1 MILDQYGQLFARP
14 PFKLP
19 RAPWTEASY
28 RDVWDNINPE
38 YMAGLFRQADF
49 GDLSAIDELCT
60 ILSQIDA
67 QVECESPKRTN
78 GILQLDE
85 QLSPA
90 SKSEDDNLI
99 CDYVREKLLDH
110 PQWSD
115 ALCALNRAWLTGQ
128 AAVELVWDPV
138 QKTISEFRRLQL
150 GRLSYVGNDGLLIDY
165 PRLVTD
171 EAPLGIEINPLNIC
185 LHTKNSLIS
194 HPVRLGA
201 YRSLAVMVM
210 YKYYSLKDWAAFL
223 ERYGIPMRI
232 GRYDVSTSENDRV
245 TLYEAVRML
254 GSDGAAII
262 SKDTEIEIKDVA
274 SAPAQNK
281 QPFELQ
287 ILYADSAISKIITG
301 VTLATEI
308 QGNGSRSAA
317 ETQDSAFL
325 RNLVA
330 TDGARVAQ
338 TVLRQII
345 KPLVRFRFGES
356 APLPFY
362 SLHLKNSE
370 NYEVNVKV
378 LEKALGWIPVTKAE
392 VYEKL
397 GLQRPEID
405 EDVIGGSVGQS
416 VSHAK
421 ITAKRSAR
429 ERSVDQL
436 NEEIDDLA
444 LDTADYASS
453 DFKQNMA
460 KFVKLAKEAG
470 SYDELLLKLQE
481 AASGLSNS
489 RSRNALRAGMIA
501 AMMKGM
507 QQVQGYMKNG

>member
-1 MILDQYGQLFARP
+1 MILNQYGQPFARP

-28 RDVWDNINPE
+28 RDIWDNINPE

-60 ILSQIDA
+60 VLSQIDA

-90 SKSEDDNLI
+90 SKSEEDNLI
-99 CDYVREKLLDH
+99 CDYVREKILDH

-115 ALCALNRAWLTGQ
+115 TLCALNRAWLTGQ
-128 AAVELVWDPV
+128 AAVELVWDPI
-138 QKTISEFRRLQL
+138 QKTIREFRRLQL
-150 GRLSYVGNDGLLIDY
+150 GRLSYIGDDGLLADY
-165 PRLVTD
+165 PRLITD
-171 EAPLGIEINPLNIC
+171 ESPLGIEINPLNIC

-201 YRSLAVMVM
+201 YRALAMMVM

-223 ERYGIPMRI
+223 ERYGIPIRL
-232 GRYDVSTSENDRV
+232 GRYDVSTSENDRA

-262 SKDTEIEIKDVA
+262 SKDTEIEILDVA

-330 TDGARVAQ
+330 PDGERVAQ
-338 TVLRQII
+338 TILQQII
-345 KPLVRFRFGES
+345 KPLVRFKFGEN

-362 SLHLKNSE
+362 SLHLKKGE
-370 NYEVNVKV
+370 DYEVNSKV
-378 LEKALGWIPVTKAE
+378 FNENYDKVPFSLSE
-392 VYEKL
+392 VYEKI
-397 GLQRPEID
+397 GWHQPEID

-416 VSHAK
+416 VSQAK
-421 ITAKRSAR
+421 IMAKRSAR
-429 ERSVDQL
+429 EREVDQL
-436 NEEIDDLA
+436 NEEIDDMA
-444 LDTADYASS
+444 LNTADYAAS
-453 DFKQNMA
+453 DFRQNMA

-470 SYDELLLKLQE
+470 SYEELLLKLQE
-481 AASGLSNS
+481 VASGLSNS

-507 QQVQGYMKNG
+507 QQVQGYKKNG